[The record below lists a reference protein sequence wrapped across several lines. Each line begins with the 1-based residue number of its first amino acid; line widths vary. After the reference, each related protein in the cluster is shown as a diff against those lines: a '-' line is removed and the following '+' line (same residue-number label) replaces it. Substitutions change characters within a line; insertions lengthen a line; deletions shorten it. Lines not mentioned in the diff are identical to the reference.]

1 MYAYIQH
8 EIDVKENPFRNS
20 RAIAKVMKAALK
32 QNSFT
37 NQNKILQ
44 GKTRG

>member
-20 RAIAKVMKAALK
+20 RAIAKVMKK
-32 QNSFT
+32 H
-37 NQNKILQ
+37 
-44 GKTRG
+44 